1 MTQAGSSAAARPTV
15 SICVVNYK
23 TALLTKLCVR
33 SIRRFTPQPYELI
46 VVDNDSKDESLEYL
60 RSLKWIKLVERK
72 IERVKSGSWV
82 HGTGLDAGFEAASGE
97 FFVSLH
103 SDTLIHREG
112 WLDELLKPA
121 LADPR
126 LACSGCGKLDLKP
139 QWLMFLKACTDVKEW
154 LRRLKPSKRRDFYI
168 RTICALYRTEA
179 LRKESLHF
187 SMETENN
194 MTCGQQLYYEL
205 LDKGYPVNV
214 VPERVMA
221 SYIYHLAHATMVL
234 NKGEEFKVRNRTER
248 KCMEALQRI
257 LDAPQTK
264 EILADA
270 SLDN

>member
-1 MTQAGSSAAARPTV
+1 MTQEGSGAARPKV

-60 RSLKWIKLVERK
+60 RSVKWIKLIERK
-72 IERVKSGSWV
+72 IEHVKSGSWV
-82 HGTGLDAGFEAASGE
+82 HGTALDAGLEAATGE

-103 SDTLIHREG
+103 SDTLIRREG
-112 WLDELLKPA
+112 WLDELLRPA
-121 LADPR
+121 LADSR

-139 QWLMFLKACTDVKEW
+139 EWLMFLKACTDVKEW
-154 LRRLKPSKRRDFYI
+154 LRRLFPTKRRDFYV
-168 RTICALYRTEA
+168 RTICALYRMET
-179 LRKESLHF
+179 LRKENLHF
-187 SMETENN
+187 AMDVEKN

-205 LDKGYPVNV
+205 LDKRYPVHA

-234 NKGEEFKVRNRTER
+234 NKGEEFNVRSRTER

-257 LDAPQTK
+257 LGDPQTK
-264 EILADA
+264 AILADS
-270 SLDN
+270 SLDS